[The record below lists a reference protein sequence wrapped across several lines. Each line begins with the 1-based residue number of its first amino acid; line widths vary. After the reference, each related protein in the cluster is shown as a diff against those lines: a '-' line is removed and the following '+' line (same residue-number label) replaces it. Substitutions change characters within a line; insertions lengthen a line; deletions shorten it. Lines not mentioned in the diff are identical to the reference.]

1 MALTLAHVSDLH
13 FGLRTSLEDAS
24 ARLVETLYHRAVDHV
39 VISGDITNR
48 GRAEE
53 IERFWA
59 RWSPLREVTTLSVV
73 PGNHDRLD
81 DDVAR
86 SLMDDRRVITSHH
99 EGLLL
104 VRLDSTAP
112 HNRRTIIAGHGMID
126 QDDLAQLDRALDEAR
141 PGQLVVVTM
150 HHHPF
155 PLPAETSLERLATWV
170 GLPFAE
176 ELTQGQLLLERLR
189 GRADLLLH
197 GHRHVPAECELFAE
211 QGRPLRVIN
220 AGCSPQLGR
229 FRLLT
234 HNGGQLVARPEWITS
249 GGRRAAAP
257 CRRRRARVFA
267 ATSAATSAVLSTA
280 G

>member
-13 FGLRTSLEDAS
+13 FGMRTSLEDAS

-39 VISGDITNR
+39 VVSGDITNR

-53 IERFWA
+53 LERFWA

-73 PGNHDRLD
+73 PGNHDRLG
-81 DDVAR
+81 DDVAG
-86 SLMDDRRVITSHH
+86 SLMDEQRVLTSHH
-99 EGLLL
+99 EGLML

-112 HNRRTIIAGHGMID
+112 HNRRTIIEGHGMID
-126 QDDLAQLDRALDEAR
+126 EDDLAQLDAALDAAR
-141 PGQLVVVTM
+141 SDQLVVVTM
-150 HHHPF
+150 HHHPV
-155 PLPAETSLERLATWV
+155 PLPEETGFERLATWV

-176 ELTQGQLLLERLR
+176 ELTRGQELLECLR

-197 GHRHVPAECELFAE
+197 GHRHVPAECELFAAD
-211 QGRPLRVIN
+211 GRPLRVIN

-229 FRLLT
+229 VRVLT
-234 HNGGQLVARPEWITS
+234 HHRGQLVAPPEWITS
-249 GGRRAAAP
+249 GRRRAVAP

-267 ATSAATSAVLSTA
+267 ATSAVPSTA
-280 G
+280 L